1 MLSIR
6 DSKDIDVKKLKKKL
20 QINVTKNPVE
30 EFIKQN
36 EESQSLKKDAEEK
49 KLTVDHHHHDIPSY
63 KPPPLPHHH
72 HPPLPYHPYHHQVDF
87 TVIYLTL
94 FLVLGAILGVCLH
107 GLSYTSNNTTMLSNT
122 SFAPNILVNV
132 NSTSDSDS
140 SADTSSN
147 ISVNTTYPIFVY
159 ENGTL
164 TNITFIPIYGGGFGI
179 GGGVGIPWWLGRSDV
194 GSVSGNF
201 GRQLYENFDDVLE
214 QFTNSFQSVDYEK

>member
-1 MLSIR
+1 MKEPAR
-6 DSKDIDVKKLKKKL
+6 DSKEIEIKNLKKKL

-36 EESQSLKKDAEEK
+36 EESQSLTKGDAEEK

-63 KPPPLPHHH
+63 KPPPLPH
-72 HPPLPYHPYHHQVDF
+72 YHPHPHPRYPHHVDL
-87 TVIYLTL
+87 TVIYLSL

-107 GLSYTSNNTTMLSNT
+107 GLSYTANNTTLLSNT
-122 SFAPNILVNV
+122 SFAPNIHVNV

-140 SADTSSN
+140 SADTTSN
-147 ISVNTTYPIFVY
+147 ISVNTTYPLFIY

-164 TNITFIPIYGGGFGI
+164 TNITFIPIVGGGFGI
-179 GGGVGIPWWLGRSDV
+179 GGGIGIPIWGRNNI

-201 GRQLYENFDDVLE
+201 GRQLYENFDDIVE
-214 QFTNSFQSVDYEK
+214 QFTNSFQTVDYEK